1 MISSSYLRV
10 YQPIEVFSEQE
21 KGTWRSTGAPSGTEA
36 VATKW
41 LVEASLPPADSGLTE
56 GVFVRKVEGEVY
68 VCPWRTRLR
77 MLMAMLAFRGSVPG
91 EVADLFVPEEE
102 AQRAAQELAS
112 LTGESVSARAHIL
125 HANWHVPLRW
135 FAAFEDAERSL
146 IEDKHGLRLRY
157 ETRMD
162 QARARLA
169 RTHEILDEAGIETA
183 VNEAVEDLR
192 QWLEGFPGNSLLEL
206 DYASVASLFT
216 HDELL
221 EDRSAADVWT
231 CLEALERADLATAG
245 RVFSELT
252 DRWSA
257 ARSLEILN

>member
-1 MISSSYLRV
+1 M
-10 YQPIEVFSEQE
+10 YQPIRVFSEQE
-21 KGTWRSTGAPSGTEA
+21 RARWKSDVPPGGIEFTTTR
-36 VATKW
+36 W
-41 LVEASLPPADSGLTE
+41 LVDACLPPADSGRAE
-56 GVFVRKVEGEVY
+56 GAFIRNVDGEVY

-91 EVADLFVPEEE
+91 EVADLFVPEQE
-102 AQRAAQELAS
+102 AQRAAQELAA
-112 LTGESVSARAHIL
+112 LTDDSITGRAHIL

-135 FAAFEDAERSL
+135 FAAFDDGERTL

-157 ETRMD
+157 ETRL
-162 QARARLA
+162 QVARTRLA
-169 RTHEILDEAGIETA
+169 RAHSILDEAGIEAA

-192 QWLEGFPGNSLLEL
+192 QWLEGFPPESLLEL
-206 DYASVASLFT
+206 DYSSVAGFFS

-231 CLEALERADLATAG
+231 CLEALEQGDLATAG
-245 RVFSELT
+245 RVFGELT

>member
-1 MISSSYLRV
+1 MISCAYLRV
-10 YQPIEVFSEQE
+10 YQPVGAFSEQE
-21 KGTWRSTGAPSGTEA
+21 QFRWKAAGSPTGSESAP
-36 VATKW
+36 TKW
-41 LVEASLPPADSGLTE
+41 LVNASLPPADSATTE
-56 GVFVRKVEGEVY
+56 GVFVRNVEGALY

-102 AQRAAQELAS
+102 AQRAAQELAA
-112 LTGESVSARAHIL
+112 LTTDSAATRAHIL

-135 FAAFEDAERSL
+135 FAAFDDTERSL
-146 IEDKHGLRLRY
+146 IEDKQGLRLRY
-157 ETRMD
+157 ETRLD
-162 QARARLA
+162 VARSRLA
-169 RTHEILDEAGIETA
+169 RAHAVLDAAGIEAA

-192 QWLEGFPGNSLLEL
+192 SWLEGFPDESLLEL
-206 DYASVASLFT
+206 DYASVAAFFT

-231 CLEALERADLATAG
+231 CLEALERGDLATAG
-245 RVFSELT
+245 RVFGELT

>member
-10 YQPIEVFSEQE
+10 YQPIEAFSAQEQRE
-21 KGTWRSTGAPSGTEA
+21 WRSGGATPRTD
-36 VATKW
+36 VAAARW
-41 LVEASLPPADSGLTE
+41 LVDASLPPADSALTE
-56 GVFVRKVEGEVY
+56 GVFVRKVEGQVY
-68 VCPWRTRLR
+68 ACPWRTRLR

-102 AQRAAQELAS
+102 AQRAAHELAA
-112 LTGESVSARAHIL
+112 LADESSARAHIL

-135 FAAFEDAERSL
+135 FAAFDDAERSL

-157 ETRMD
+157 ETRLD

-169 RTHEILDEAGIETA
+169 RAHEILDEAGIEAA

-192 QWLEGFPGNSLLEL
+192 QWLEGFPGESLLEL
-206 DYASVASLFT
+206 DYGSVAGLFS

-231 CLEALERADLATAG
+231 CLDALERAELATAG
-245 RVFSELT
+245 RVFGELT